1 MKKFLSVIFVVLM
14 MLALAGCGSDSQ
26 YAGVWNATEYQ
37 TAGQTLTADQ
47 LGDSTL
53 TLDADGTLE
62 ADFLGTTGSGE
73 WKETK
78 TGIHISSDIEL
89 DCESDGKTMTVNY
102 SGVTIIFE
110 KEVAADDTAA
120 DNKTDSQTD
129 IQTDDKAAVDN
140 GSTTDNTAD
149 DDQET
154 TAVKNGKQRVA
165 Q

>member
-110 KEVAADDTAA
+110 KEGAADDTAA

-140 GSTTDNTAD
+140 GSTTDNTDAD
-149 DDQET
+149 DQGT
-154 TAVKNGKQRVA
+154 TAVKNGKQRVS